1 MEMPVGLIH
10 ALNDENRSMT
20 DSASIFLLTKIAPL
34 FIYPV
39 GMVIMLTMIGLIAAG
54 LHRRRLAY
62 GIFGAAATWLWVAS
76 TPMFANWAIATLEH
90 QYPPQSVEKTPKAD
104 VAIVLG
110 GAVSQPAPPR
120 VELDLN
126 KSSDRILKAARLFEA
141 GRVGH
146 VLVTGG
152 NPPGWPDIV
161 PEAELIRSLL
171 IDWGVPAASI
181 DIAGESRNTY
191 ENALEIKSMWK
202 ETPFDSALLVTS
214 AAHMPRAMAVFE
226 KAGLPVIA
234 STTDIEALKGVPATA
249 LRWLP
254 DASALTLTTVA
265 MKEWLGHIAY
275 RARGYI

>member
-1 MEMPVGLIH
+1 MGCV
-10 ALNDENRSMT
+10 T
-20 DSASIFLLTKIAPL
+20 
-34 FIYPV
+34 V
-39 GMVIMLTMIGLIAAG
+39 
-54 LHRRRLAY
+54 
-62 GIFGAAATWLWVAS
+62 AATWLWVAS
-76 TPMFANWAIATLEH
+76 MPVFAHWAIATLEH
-90 QYPPQSVEKTPKAD
+90 QYPPHSVEQSPKAD

-126 KSSDRILKAARLFEA
+126 KSSDRVLKAARLYEA
-141 GRVGH
+141 GRVDH

-171 IDWGVPAASI
+171 IDWGVPAQAI
-181 DIAGESRNTY
+181 RIAGESRNTY
-191 ENALEIKSMWK
+191 ENALEIKAIWEK
-202 ETPFDSALLVTS
+202 APFDSALLVTS

-226 KAGLPVIA
+226 KAGLPVTA
-234 STTDIEALKGVPATA
+234 STTDIEALKGMPATA

-265 MKEWLGHIAY
+265 MKEWLGYLAY

>member
-1 MEMPVGLIH
+1 MN
-10 ALNDENRSMT
+10 AENHRMT
-20 DSASIFLLTKIAPL
+20 DSASTFLLTKIAPL

-39 GMVIMLTMIGLIAAG
+39 GMVIMLTVLGLIAAG
-54 LHRRRLAY
+54 FHRHRLAY
-62 GIFGAAATWLWVAS
+62 GVFTTATIWLWVAS
-76 TPMFANWAIATLEH
+76 TPVFANWAIATLEH
-90 QYPPQSVEKTPKAD
+90 QYPPQSVEESPRAD

-126 KSSDRILKAARLFEA
+126 KSSDRVLKAARLFEA
-141 GRVGH
+141 GRVDH

-161 PEAELIRSLL
+161 PEALLIRSLL

-181 DIAGESRNTY
+181 EIAGESRNTY
-191 ENALEIKSMWK
+191 ENALEIKSMWEK
-202 ETPFDSALLVTS
+202 DPFESALLVTS

-234 STTDIEALKGVPATA
+234 STTDIEALKSLPATA
-249 LRWLP
+249 LSWIP
-254 DASALTLTTVA
+254 NASALTLTTVA